1 MIVAFLGTAL
11 LLLIGLLL
19 RRIIPARGALLTIVP
34 AAILGGLVALV
45 LRAVGLLPASPDAWQ
60 DAAYHLFGVS
70 FLAIGLTPSGD
81 SNLRKGAIWMGV
93 GQWATFSLQ
102 AAVGGLVVIGFSY
115 LHAGFGFL
123 APMGLNEGP
132 GQALSIGRLWESD
145 YGFGN
150 AASIGVTIASIG
162 FLVAYLGGLLL
173 VRGRKAG
180 AGTATHG
187 YSLTRATTVMSVGLI
202 AGYTVIYQLVYHGL
216 GAIGEDIRDLVLS
229 VLFFG
234 CLLVGMGVRRLLGR
248 RGVSID
254 GAETRRVTLWTVDAL
269 TVAILGSLT
278 WEAVSGVVWP
288 MVLVIVGAVAA
299 TGAILAIS
307 GRWVD
312 NWRAERTLALF
323 GTVTGTAASGLA
335 LLALVD
341 PDLESPVA
349 VELGAMVVVSAPV
362 VLVGIAMATAVAS
375 GNLAESLATAVFA
388 VVGVLSLGVIGL
400 VVPRVAE

>member
-1 MIVAFLGTAL
+1 
-11 LLLIGLLL
+11 
-19 RRIIPARGALLTIVP
+19 
-34 AAILGGLVALV
+34 
-45 LRAVGLLPASPDAWQ
+45 
-60 DAAYHLFGVS
+60 VS
-70 FLAIGLTPSGD
+70 FLAIGLTPSGE

-102 AAVGGLVVIGFSY
+102 AAVGGLAVIGFSS
-115 LHAGFGFL
+115 LHVGFGFL

-145 YGFGN
+145 YGFAN
-150 AASIGVTIASIG
+150 AASIGVTIASVG
-162 FLVAYLGGLLL
+162 FLIAYLGGLLL
-173 VRGRKAG
+173 VRGRTVGAG
-180 AGTATHG
+180 AITHG
-187 YSLTRATTVMSVGLI
+187 YSLTRSTMAMSVALI
-202 AGYTVIYQLVYHGL
+202 AGYTVIYQLVYHVV
-216 GAIGEDIRDLVLS
+216 GAIGKDIRDLVLS
-229 VLFFG
+229 VLFFV
-234 CLLVGMGVRRLLGR
+234 CLLIGIGMRSLLSR
-248 RGVSID
+248 RGITID

-278 WEAVSGVVWP
+278 WGAVREVIWP
-288 MVLVIVGAVAA
+288 LILVIVAAVAV

-307 GRWVD
+307 GRWLD
-312 NWRAERTLALF
+312 RWREERTLALF

-362 VLVGIAMATAVAS
+362 VLVGIALATAAASGSVAAPVATAVYA
-375 GNLAESLATAVFA
+375 AVGILSM
-388 VVGVLSLGVIGL
+388 VVIAL